1 MLRPRTVLP
10 LSLCAAVL
18 ACGDSE
24 NALRRVERGEARVT
38 GRGVLVLAI
47 DGLRYDRTSL
57 GRSDR
62 ETTPFLRELAAEGA
76 ELSDLWST
84 MPERFDAHVSLL
96 TGSDPLVARRP
107 ALPGADR
114 LDDPREWE
122 MGRPLVVPRAAPSI
136 AVDFLAHGWTTAAF
150 ADHEDLARIRGVDR
164 GFRDFYEVG
173 GRGADDARPGVGV
186 FGVGRRFI
194 DWLNARDLDED
205 WFAYVHM
212 GDLERVFGYNAL
224 PVPRSWRPDPRPP
237 QRLPVAHREPALG
250 TLPRSRF
257 PGDAAD
263 VRDLELQYDAALLA
277 VDAALARIV
286 RHVDEFGRKPLV
298 TVVIVGTYG
307 IPFGESGLY
316 LTPGLPDAP
325 DLRVPCVIR
334 PATGLGVLAGTHVDA
349 IVSLVDIMP
358 TLLELSGIAVD
369 DDLHGFSR
377 AAELRDPSAPSP
389 RAAVFARTLLG
400 RGAALVTED
409 EHWAVLTPASSA
421 DSFAESWTGHRAV
434 DTDFVVR
441 ALRARQGARDA
452 GSLGLQ
458 RAILQDLGRWSE
470 IAVAWR
476 GWDAAAVAARDLLH
490 FGPASGAS
498 SRPAPVREE
507 AAGLARALRAL
518 QARQP

>member
-1 MLRPRTVLP
+1 MNRTFAP
-10 LSLCAAVL
+10 LCLLAAL
-18 ACGDSE
+18 SSCGDPE

-57 GRSDR
+57 GRTDR
-62 ETTPFLRELAAEGA
+62 ETTPFLRSLAADGA
-76 ELSDLWST
+76 ELADLWST

-107 ALPGADR
+107 ALPGADT
-114 LDDPREWE
+114 LDDSREWD
-122 MGRPLVVPRAAPSI
+122 MGRPLVVPADAPSI

-150 ADHEDLARIRGVDR
+150 ADHEDLGRIRGVDR

-173 GRGADDARPGVGV
+173 GRGADDARPGMGV

-212 GDLERVFGYNAL
+212 GDLERVFGYDPL
-224 PVPRSWRPDPRPP
+224 PVPRSWTPDPRPA
-237 QRLPVAHREPALG
+237 QHLPVAHREPALG

-257 PGDAAD
+257 PGVTAD

-286 RHVDEFGRKPLV
+286 RHVDEFGRKECVTILV
-298 TVVIVGTYG
+298 VGTYG

-316 LTPGLPDAP
+316 LTPGLPDVP
-325 DLRVPCVIR
+325 DLRVPCVLR
-334 PATGLGVLAGTHVDA
+334 PAAQLGVARGTRIDA
-349 IVSLVDIMP
+349 IASLVDVMP
-358 TLLELSGIAVD
+358 TLLELAGISPDA
-369 DDLHGFSR
+369 DLHGFSR
-377 AAELRDPSAPSP
+377 VRELRGEATASP
-389 RAAVFARTLLG
+389 RTALFARTLLG
-400 RGAALVTED
+400 RGAAVVTED
-409 EHWAVLTPASSA
+409 EHWAVLTPAANA
-421 DSFAESWTGHRAV
+421 DTFAESWTGCREV
-434 DTDFVVR
+434 DRDIVVR
-441 ALRARQGARDA
+441 ALGPRTGPYATAP
-452 GSLGLQ
+452 LGLH
-458 RAILQDLGRWSE
+458 RAALADLERWSE

-490 FGPASGAS
+490 FGPQGA
-498 SRPAPVREE
+498 AADVRAD
-507 AAGLARALRAL
+507 AAHLAATLRAL
-518 QARQP
+518 QARRP